1 LIRLVAFDEDA
12 LDLLAEAVAAP
23 GTADTADALDASDAS
38 DAAATLPGLTS
49 VHPST

>member
-1 LIRLVAFDEDA
+1 MIRLVAFDEDA
-12 LDLLAEAVAAP
+12 LDILAEAVAAP
-23 GTADTADALDASDAS
+23 GTAGAA